1 MELLDVV
8 LNAISER
15 KGQDI
20 RCYDVRSLNP
30 FVDSMIVVS
39 TTNIRQNNAIA
50 QNIKEHVHKFGY
62 QGNYHVE
69 GDSNSRWVLIDIEE
83 VVVQL
88 FVLEERNVYNLD
100 RLYQDVPVK
109 IYDL

>member
-8 LNAISER
+8 LKAISER

-20 RCYDVRSLNP
+20 RCYDVRSLTP

-50 QNIKEHVHKFGY
+50 QNIKESVHTFGY
-62 QGNYHVE
+62 TGDYHVE
-69 GDSNSRWVLIDIEE
+69 GDANSRWILIDIGE

-88 FVLEERNVYNLD
+88 FVQEERSVYNLD
-100 RLYQDVPVK
+100 RLYQDVPVRV
-109 IYDL
+109 YDL

>member
-8 LNAISER
+8 LKAISER

-20 RCYDVRSLNP
+20 RCYDVRSLTP
-30 FVDSMIVVS
+30 YVDSMIVVS

-50 QNIKEHVHKFGY
+50 QNIKERVHEFGY
-62 QGNYHVE
+62 KGNYHVE
-69 GDSNSRWVLIDIEE
+69 GDSNSRWILIDIEE

-88 FVLEERNVYNLD
+88 FVLDERNVYNLD
-100 RLYQDVPVK
+100 RLYQDVPVT

>member
-8 LNAISER
+8 LKAISEK
-15 KGQDI
+15 KGYDI
-20 RCYDVRSLNP
+20 RCYDVRSLTP
-30 FVDSMIVVS
+30 FMDSMIIAS

-50 QNIKEHVHKFGY
+50 QNIKERVHESGFKKEY
-62 QGNYHVE
+62 RVE
-69 GDSNSRWVLIDIEE
+69 GDAYSRWVLIDLKD

-88 FVLEERNVYNLD
+88 FVQEEREVYNLD
-100 RLYQDVPVK
+100 RLYADVPVE